1 MRAGRLR
8 AATLIEVL
16 ICCALL
22 SFVMTAVVAA
32 LVYCN
37 RYLRSAESKIAAQAE
52 CLKTS
57 IWLSRSLSESHFD
70 NIEPHPPYP
79 ALSNVGVAFPS
90 PREPGNG
97 VAEFNQ
103 GALVW
108 KQTLCCYKVNDPNG
122 VPIIVLR
129 SYPYPSPRVD
139 SIRPTFG
146 DVDHPNVPQAFLT
159 GTVWTRTIARYIR
172 KLEIKKFNDS
182 DPEYTHPGYDVSTLA
197 QQQEI
202 VKENTRTCE
211 IIIGSF
217 LPQYGL
223 DYGIEVRTRVRV
235 EN

>member
-57 IWLSRSLSESHFD
+57 IWLSRSLAESNFD
-70 NIEPHPPYP
+70 TVVVAPT
-79 ALSNVGVAFPS
+79 VGVAFPS

-97 VAEFNQ
+97 VADFDQ

-108 KQTLCCYKVNDPNG
+108 KQTLCCYKVNDANG

-129 SYPYPSPRVD
+129 SYPYGVPNVKEPWMPSGADPT
-139 SIRPTFG
+139 RPT
-146 DVDHPNVPQAFLT
+146 VALAMTT
-159 GTVWTRTIARYIR
+159 GTIWTRTIARYIR
-172 KLEIKKFNDS
+172 KLEVVKF
-182 DPEYTHPGYDVSTLA
+182 DPATSPLPPADQVEFL
-197 QQQEI
+197 
-202 VKENTRTCE
+202 NTCE
-211 IIIGSF
+211 ITIGSF

>member
-1 MRAGRLR
+1 MRAGSRR

-16 ICCALL
+16 ICCVLL

-32 LVYCN
+32 LIYCN

-57 IWLSRSLSESHFD
+57 IWLSRSLAESNFD
-70 NIEPHPPYP
+70 AVVVEPF
-79 ALSNVGVAFPS
+79 VGVAFPS

-97 VAEFNQ
+97 VADFDE

-108 KQTLCCYKVNDPNG
+108 KQTLACYKVNDANG

-129 SYPYPSPRVD
+129 SYPYGTPNVKEPWIPSGADPT
-139 SIRPTFG
+139 RPT
-146 DVDHPNVPQAFLT
+146 VPLAMST
-159 GTVWTRTIARYIR
+159 GTIWTRTIARYIR
-172 KLEIKKFNDS
+172 KLEIEKYV
-182 DPEYTHPGYDVSTLA
+182 PVSSPPDATDL
-197 QQQEI
+197 EFM
-202 VKENTRTCE
+202 NTCQLT
-211 IIIGSF
+211 IGSF